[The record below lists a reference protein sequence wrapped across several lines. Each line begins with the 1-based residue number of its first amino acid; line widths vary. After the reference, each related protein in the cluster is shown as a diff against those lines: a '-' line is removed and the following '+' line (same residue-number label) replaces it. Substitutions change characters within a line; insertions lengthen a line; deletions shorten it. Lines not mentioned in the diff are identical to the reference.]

1 VAPQRRL
8 RPCAK
13 LRISCTLAAA
23 NTPEVA
29 ILSPAEQPAEHP
41 TPASL
46 ARSRRWRRALLWG
59 ALLLLLGVAQ
69 TLLVALTVRV
79 EATRA
84 QDDTEALAT
93 ELAASLRSDLQHAS
107 RQVQALGWGQPPLSA
122 WRDGAAELLK
132 QRSDLRRIERRSA
145 QLAVLEALDTP
156 YTPRLFDHMPR
167 SNLGIEAEVAC
178 AAARRV
184 AAPMFSRSY
193 YVPLAGGMGQEV
205 VDLCVPVQQGGE
217 GDASAGYLVASL
229 ALAPLLENALSTR
242 QGQRYELS
250 FVEGDGTRLARAG
263 AARGA
268 GLYTADR
275 VVDLPGNPLHL
286 SANSTAGQPSLIPNL
301 ATALVL
307 GLSIALFAVVFLLA
321 RDVRRRAEAE
331 RALAEALAFR
341 KAMENSLITGLR
353 ARDLQG
359 AITYVNPAFCA
370 MVGFSAEELLVP
382 GGAARG
388 SSEGLQS
395 EAQPYSPPYWPPEQ
409 AGLYQRR
416 QQTRHASAGA
426 RGGDAGD
433 ASDAPETR
441 EGYETLFMRK
451 NGERFPVMIY
461 EAPLVDGQGT
471 HTGWMSAVLDISAQ
485 RRVEE
490 ISRQQQDRLQAT
502 ARLATV
508 GEMASLMSHELNQPL
523 AAIASYASGTMNLL
537 EPVAPGAPAHE
548 DIPPDEMRA
557 LLRQAVG
564 RIAEQAERAGRIIK
578 SVHGFV
584 RRREQ
589 QHETLGADV
598 LIDAVLPLVRLQAR
612 KSGARIDIDIGPPL
626 RPAGV
631 AAGVPLQRS
640 PRVRCDRTMIEQVLI
655 NLARNG
661 IQAMETH
668 TAPERRV
675 LTLRVRQTQE
685 RWVSFSILDAGPGVP
700 PEVAGQL
707 FTPFFT
713 TRAEGMGL
721 GLSLC
726 RTVIEQHGG
735 VLDFG
740 AGPLHPGAA
749 PGATRGAEFR
759 FTLPTPRSPDA
770 ADATDTTDA
779 RAGGRPAETG
789 DTPVSA
795 NPA

>member
-1 VAPQRRL
+1 M
-8 RPCAK
+8 
-13 LRISCTLAAA
+13 
-23 NTPEVA
+23 
-29 ILSPAEQPAEHP
+29 LSPAEQPAVHP

-46 ARSRRWRRALLWG
+46 LRSRRWRRALLWG

-93 ELAASLRSDLQHAS
+93 ELAASLRNDLQRAS
-107 RQVQALGWGQPPLSA
+107 RQLQALGWGQPPLAA
-122 WRDGAAELLK
+122 WRGGAAELLK
-132 QRSDLRRIERRSA
+132 NRSDLRRIERRDA
-145 QLAVLEALDTP
+145 RLAIVDALDTP
-156 YTPRLFDHMPR
+156 YAPRLFEHMAR
-167 SNLGIEAEVAC
+167 SSLGVEAEVAC
-178 AAARRV
+178 SAARRV

-193 YVPLAGGMGQEV
+193 YVPLAGGVGQEV
-205 VDLCVPVQQGGE
+205 VDLCVPVQQAGE
-217 GDASAGYLVASL
+217 SAGYLVASI
-229 ALAPLLENALSTR
+229 ALAPLLEGALSAR

-263 AARGA
+263 VARGA

-275 VVDLPGNPLHL
+275 VVDLPGTALQL
-286 SANSTAGQPSLIPNL
+286 RADSTAGRPSLIPNL
-301 ATALVL
+301 ATGLVL
-307 GLSIALFAVVFLLA
+307 GLSIALFAVVLLLA

-341 KAMENSLITGLR
+341 KAMEDSLSTGLR

-370 MVGFSAEELLVP
+370 MVGFSAEELLAP
-382 GGAARG
+382 PEPASTRGGTGTQAA
-388 SSEGLQS
+388 
-395 EAQPYSPPYWPPEQ
+395 AYAPPYWPPEQ
-409 AGLYQRR
+409 VDQYQRR
-416 QQTRHASAGA
+416 QQTRLAATPRRAGEQ
-426 RGGDAGD
+426 
-433 ASDAPETR
+433 PEGR
-441 EGYETLFMRK
+441 EGYETVFMRK

-461 EAPLVDGQGT
+461 EAPLVDGAGR
-471 HTGWMSAVLDISAQ
+471 HTGWMSAVLDVSAQ

-523 AAIASYASGTMNLL
+523 AAIASYASGSLNLL
-537 EPVAPGAPAHE
+537 EPPAPGHTHAE
-548 DIPPDEMRA
+548 LPPEELRC
-557 LLRQAVG
+557 LLRQAMG

-589 QHETLGADV
+589 QHETLGADL
-598 LIDAVLPLVRLQAR
+598 LIEAVLPLVRLQAR
-612 KSGARIDIDIGPPL
+612 KSGTRIDIDIG
-626 RPAGV
+626 A
-631 AAGVPLQRS
+631 PLQPAQAGTAPQRT

-655 NLARNG
+655 NLTRNG

-668 TAPERRV
+668 TPLEQRV
-675 LTLRVRQTQE
+675 LTLRVRQTHE
-685 RWVSFSILDAGPGVP
+685 RWVSFSIIDAGPGVP
-700 PEVAGQL
+700 ADVAGQL

-735 VLDFG
+735 ALDFG
-740 AGPLHPGAA
+740 PGPLQLEA
-749 PGATRGAEFR
+749 PAGTPRGTEFR
-759 FTLPTPRSPDA
+759 FTLPTPRSADAGDA
-770 ADATDTTDA
+770 AA
-779 RAGGRPAETG
+779 RPGQGEAEKG
-789 DTPVSA
+789 DTPATAHSA
-795 NPA
+795 